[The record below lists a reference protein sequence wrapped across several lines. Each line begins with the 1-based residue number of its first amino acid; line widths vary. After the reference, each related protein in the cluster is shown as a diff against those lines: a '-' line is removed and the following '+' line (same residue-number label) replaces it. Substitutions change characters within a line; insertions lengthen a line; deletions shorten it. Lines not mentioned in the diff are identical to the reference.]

1 PPLGLRLVPRLVAAG
16 RRGFGLA
23 FVGSA
28 HNLTLVAIPPLSL
41 AVLALTSL
49 HGVAVLAVG
58 FGLSGLAIV
67 HVVPFQFRPTG
78 ESTTD
83 QHGPTDVARR
93 RLGFAVRR
101 ALAHTVA
108 YV

>member
-28 HNLTLVAIPPLSL
+28 HNLTLVVIPPLSL

-49 HGVAVLAVG
+49 HGVAVMAVG
-58 FGLSGLAIV
+58 FVLSGRAIV
-67 HVVPFQFRPTG
+67 HIVPSQFRPTG
-78 ESTTD
+78 ESGAE
-83 QHGPTDVARR
+83 HGGPTGVAPRR
-93 RLGFAVRR
+93 FGFAFR
-101 ALAHTVA
+101 
-108 YV
+108 

>member
-28 HNLTLVAIPPLSL
+28 HNLTLVVIPPLSL

-49 HGVAVLAVG
+49 HGVAVMAVA
-58 FGLSGLAIV
+58 FVLLGLTIV
-67 HVVPFQFRPTG
+67 HIVPFRFQPTG
-78 ESTTD
+78 ESGAE
-83 QHGPTDVARR
+83 HGGPTEVARR
-93 RLGFAVRR
+93 RLGFAFRR
-101 ALAHTVA
+101 D
-108 YV
+108 